1 MYTTKYG
8 LLAFIYFYLQK
19 QRLNIARLLD
29 TLCHITNL
37 YVLVS
42 GRRRILKSNCFKNKI
57 PSVNT
62 LQKYSTA
69 IINQKIRKL
78 PLFDK

>member
-42 GRRRILKSNCFKNKI
+42 GRRQILKSNCFKNKS